1 MRNPLHVA
9 FLAAFLFAFLSSAD
23 EEKKEADGRIGPN
36 FAVMAFNKEDG
47 FKLSDQAQKTLAI
60 GFSSVEGPGPWKIS
74 KDSLVTLK
82 KSTGVYRRYKGFITM
97 VLVDVASRNDKSLTI
112 TSEDLEAGDEIA
124 TNGAPFLRMIDA
136 DLNSETSDGCA
147 H

>member
-1 MRNPLHVA
+1 MRKPLRVV
-9 FLAAFLFAFLSSAD
+9 FLSTFLFTFLSSAD
-23 EEKKEADGRIGPN
+23 EENKEADGKIGSN
-36 FAVMAFNKEDG
+36 FAVTAYNKEDG
-47 FKLSDQAQKTLAI
+47 FKLSEQAQKTLTI
-60 GFSSVEGPGPWKIS
+60 GFSTLEGPGPWKIS
-74 KDSLVTLK
+74 KNSLVTLK

-97 VLVDVASRNDKSLTI
+97 VLVDVASRTEESITI

-124 TNGAPFLRMIDA
+124 TSGAPFLRMIDA